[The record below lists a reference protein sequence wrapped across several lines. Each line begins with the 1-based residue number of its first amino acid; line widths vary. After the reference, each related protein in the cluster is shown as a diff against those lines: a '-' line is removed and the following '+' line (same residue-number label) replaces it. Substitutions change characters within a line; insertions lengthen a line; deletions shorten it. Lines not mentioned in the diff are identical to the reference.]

1 MDVTGGIVLTKK
13 AEQYFRPFNTTL
25 DSSGMAL
32 DPSYFWM
39 AIGYATVFALITKL
53 LAVAMQQKLIGGLL
67 GKRVGVRRAINV
79 NSDFMRTAKLIL
91 TDPAALTKGKVL
103 ILVGGP
109 DWPTSVTTGILGLDI
124 LPMLIGT

>member
-1 MDVTGGIVLTKK
+1 
-13 AEQYFRPFNTTL
+13 
-25 DSSGMAL
+25 
-32 DPSYFWM
+32 
-39 AIGYATVFALITKL
+39 
-53 LAVAMQQKLIGGLL
+53 MQQKLIGGLL